1 MPFHARAL
9 LALLCV
15 LLVPPGFGWA
25 ATGPPAAESAALL
38 GLPLVEAPVADGSG
52 PTLAVLLSGDGGWA
66 AGDKAMAAALNQ
78 HGVPVV
84 GLDVPSYLSVPRTPD
99 VAAADLQRVLEHYLA
114 AWHKSWII
122 LIGYSHGAD
131 LAPFMVSRLPHELR
145 DRISLLAMLGL
156 AGQASFRFHL
166 ADIIAQTEHE
176 GDRPV
181 RPELEKLRGIPMLC
195 VRGADERDSL
205 CASLPTSLARVETRP
220 GGHRI
225 PGSEG
230 REVVDLIV
238 AATESRRS

>member
-1 MPFHARAL
+1 
-9 LALLCV
+9 
-15 LLVPPGFGWA
+15 
-25 ATGPPAAESAALL
+25 
-38 GLPLVEAPVADGSG
+38 
-52 PTLAVLLSGDGGWA
+52 
-66 AGDKAMAAALNQ
+66 
-78 HGVPVV
+78 VPVV